1 MIIVYFYNTITFI
14 IKSIAMDISEESSVD
29 FKILNF
35 ITPPQLYPPT
45 YYDICSQIEDK
56 FYN

>member
-1 MIIVYFYNTITFI
+1 
-14 IKSIAMDISEESSVD
+14 MDISEESSVD